1 MIWIVS
7 SSVAGTDENISAR
20 HEYIEL
26 VSQAHVSP
34 WQKHVAEADRDGY
47 IKPIVEYYQ
56 CRSEN
61 GEYGIVPTAH
71 IDESI
76 TILNAIR
83 NDKKTIYAL
92 NTCIV
97 SDNFKLEL
105 LHTIKHYNLQSE
117 LYLARQKKGAE
128 GKYFNYAENLG
139 TFGFSTTR
147 SEREVFMHREKGLT
161 QAIRLAFEKIT
172 AT

>member
-7 SSVAGTDENISAR
+7 SSVAGTDENLSAR

-61 GEYGIVPTAH
+61 GEYGIVLTAH
-71 IDESI
+71 IDNAAFQLKNPNECR
-76 TILNAIR
+76 ILENHLG
-83 NDKKTIYAL
+83 NEVLTPG
-92 NTCIV
+92 TSCIH
-97 SDNFKLEL
+97 S
-105 LHTIKHYNLQSE
+105 HIKD
-117 LYLARQKKGAE
+117 
-128 GKYFNYAENLG
+128 
-139 TFGFSTTR
+139 
-147 SEREVFMHREKGLT
+147 
-161 QAIRLAFEKIT
+161 I
-172 AT
+172 